1 MWVLEIKLWL
11 SGRAA
16 SVHNHWVICLVPA
29 LGYIYILSYLYMCTY
44 VHIFL
49 CLYICTYIYMC
60 TCVHIFICAYIYICI
75 YVNISHHFSYALGL
89 RKYPNRQVE
98 KSFQKLPDSS
108 LNPLSHSHVSFSWLL
123 YWVNVRCIHNS
134 STVWVF
140 WMAYPSFFF
149 FFEHALLFLLA
160 FTLGLGRFKEKESYR
175 NKLWSHVL
183 SFCFIAVKVIQV

>member
-1 MWVLEIKLWL
+1 
-11 SGRAA
+11 
-16 SVHNHWVICLVPA
+16 
-29 LGYIYILSYLYMCTY
+29 MCTY
-44 VHIFL
+44 FYVS
-49 CLYICTYIYMC
+49 IYA
-60 TCVHIFICAYIYICI
+60 HIFICVHVCIYLYVHTYICI

-108 LNPLSHSHVSFSWLL
+108 LNPLSHSRVSFSWLL

-140 WMAYPSFFF
+140 WMAYPSFFFFF